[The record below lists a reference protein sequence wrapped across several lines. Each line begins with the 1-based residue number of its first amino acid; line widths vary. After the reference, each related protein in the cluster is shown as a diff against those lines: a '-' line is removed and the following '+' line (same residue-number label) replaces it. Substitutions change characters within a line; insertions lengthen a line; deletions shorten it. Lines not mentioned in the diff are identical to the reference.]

1 MIPLEDHVSEYASG
15 NGRIVVLTGA
25 GISAESGIPTFRGE
39 EGYWQVGSRNY
50 HPQEMAT
57 FRTFCEMPDEVW
69 AWYLYR
75 RSVCRTAKPN
85 TAHDALV
92 RLEQHLGDRFQ
103 LITQNVDGL
112 HLRAGQSLERTWQI
126 HGDIEFMRCAKECD
140 ATLHPMPAAIGDQF
154 GKTDKLDDRLRG
166 LLVCPTCGGRSR
178 PHVLWFDEMYDEP
191 RYRFKSSMNAMIGA
205 DALVVIGTSGATTLP
220 SLLVQT
226 SVRTGTP
233 LLVVD
238 PGDSVFTEA
247 AETAPHGLH
256 ARGTAVEMVP
266 RIAAALGAGIASGPA
281 WRS

>member
-1 MIPLEDHVSEYASG
+1 MDRSLENHVDEYAAG
-15 NGRIVVLTGA
+15 HGRIIVLTGA

-57 FRTFCEMPDEVW
+57 FHAFREMPEEVW

-75 RSVCRTAKPN
+75 RSVCRAAKPN
-85 TAHDALV
+85 AAHEALV
-92 RLEQHLGDRFQ
+92 RLEQHLGGRFQ

-112 HLRAGQSLERTWQI
+112 HLRAGQSPERTWRI

-140 ATLHPMPAAIGDQF
+140 MALHPMPAAIGDHF
-154 GKTDKLDDRLRG
+154 GRTDTLDDRLRR
-166 LLVCPTCGGRSR
+166 LLVCPTCGGMSR
-178 PHVLWFDEMYDEP
+178 PHVLWFDETYDEP
-191 RYRFKSSMNAMIGA
+191 RYRFESSIDAMTGA

-226 SVRTGTP
+226 SVQRGIP

-238 PGDSVFTEA
+238 PGDNVFTEA
-247 AETAPHGLH
+247 ARSAPHGLH
-256 ARGTAVEMVP
+256 ARGAAVEMVP
-266 RIAAALGAGIASGPA
+266 RIAAALGAGIA
-281 WRS
+281 

>member
-1 MIPLEDHVSEYASG
+1 MDRSLESHVREYAGG

-25 GISAESGIPTFRGE
+25 GISAESGIPTFRGK

-50 HPQEMAT
+50 QPQEMAT
-57 FRTFCEMPDEVW
+57 FHTFCKMPDEVW

-75 RSVCRTAKPN
+75 RSVCRDAKPN
-85 TAHDALV
+85 AAHDALV
-92 RLEQHLGDRFQ
+92 RLERRLGGRFQ

-112 HLRAGQSLERTWQI
+112 HVRAGQSPERTWQI
-126 HGDIEFMRCAKECD
+126 HGDIEFMRCAEECD
-140 ATLHPMPAAIGDQF
+140 MALHPMPAAIGDQF
-154 GKTDKLDDRLRG
+154 GRTDTLDDRLRG

-191 RYRFKSSMNAMIGA
+191 HYRFESSMNAMNGA

-226 SVRTGTP
+226 AVQRGIP

-238 PGDSVFTEA
+238 PDDNVFTDA
-247 AETAPHGLH
+247 AESAPHGLH

-266 RIAAALGAGIASGPA
+266 RVAAALGAGIA
-281 WRS
+281 